1 MNKLDPFD
9 GDDDGSDGE
18 VAPPTSVTETV
29 HTLQQDNSQEQV
41 LEISNVFVL
50 CKLSMIVFTEFA
62 F

>member
-41 LEISNVFVL
+41 LEISNVFVCAL
-50 CKLSMIVFTEFA
+50 
-62 F
+62 